1 MRLPSG
7 CRRLLLLAP
16 RLRAAGR
23 RRCNTAAFMP
33 EAAGFP
39 GVSGRADLQEFS
51 VSNSESF
58 WAAVA
63 RGRLSWISP
72 FHTVRDC
79 DLSRGKI
86 HWFEGG
92 KLNVSVN
99 CLDRHVHTCP
109 ERVALIWERD
119 EPGSEVKYT
128 YRELLEMTC
137 RVGNLL
143 RRRGVKRGDCVTI
156 YMPPCPLAVAS
167 MLACTRIGAAHN
179 VVFAGFSAEALSER
193 IRDAQSTTVI
203 TVNQGVRGGRL
214 IELKKTVDEAVQSC
228 PNVQQVLVAMRTDN
242 PVPMTARDVAMEE
255 EMSKE
260 DVVCEPAAMN
270 SEDVLFLLYTSGSTG
285 KPKGLVHTQAG
296 YLLYAALTHRYVFD
310 YHDGDVFGCVADIG
324 WITGHSYCVYG
335 PLANGATTVL
345 FESTP
350 IYPDPGRY
358 WDMVQRLKINQFY
371 GAPTAIRL
379 LLKYGDDWVK
389 KYDRS
394 SLKTLGSVGEP
405 INTEAWEWYHRVVG
419 DGRCPVV
426 DTWWQ
431 TETGGVCIA
440 PKPSPPGADIVPG
453 MAMRPFFGIKPVLM
467 DTEVSGDVLTDN
479 NTSGA
484 LCIAQPWPG
493 MARTIHNDHQ
503 RFIETY
509 CQPYPG
515 YFFTGDGAHRS
526 PEGYYQITGR
536 LDDVINVSG
545 HRIAARSQ
553 LGDRGMPPP
562 PQREGSTTRRFD
574 VKRLCSAPQFAKRL
588 PKTRSGKIMRRVL
601 RKVVERDLDGL
612 GDLSTLD
619 DPAAV
624 QEIIEGH
631 RKVVGKK
638 PQ

>member
-1 MRLPSG
+1 KAKVKLYCGCSLISG
-7 CRRLLLLAP
+7 KLSEV
-16 RLRAAGR
+16 AAGL
-23 RRCNTAAFMP
+23 
-33 EAAGFP
+33 E
-39 GVSGRADLQEFS
+39 GVSGRAALRELS

-63 RGRLSWISP
+63 RHRLCWSTP
-72 FHTVRDC
+72 FHTVQDC

-86 HWFEGG
+86 KWFEGG

-119 EPGSEVKYT
+119 ERGSEMKYT
-128 YRELLEMTC
+128 YGELLEMTC
-137 RVGNLL
+137 RLGNLL
-143 RRRGVKRGDCVTI
+143 RRHGVKRGDCVTI
-156 YMPPCPLAVAS
+156 YMPTCPLAVAS
-167 MLACTRIGAAHN
+167 MLACARIGAAHN
-179 VVFAGFSAEALSER
+179 VVFAGFSADALAER
-193 IRDAQSTTVI
+193 IRDGEITVI
-203 TVNQGVRGGRL
+203 TVNQGVRGGKVT
-214 IELKKTVDEAVQSC
+214 ELKKTVDTAMQSC
-228 PNVQQVLVAMRTDN
+228 PTVKQVFVAMRTDN
-242 PVPMTARDVAMEE
+242 PVTMTARDIAMEE
-255 EMSKE
+255 EMLKE
-260 DVVCEPAAMN
+260 DVVCEPAVMN

-296 YLLYAALTHRYVFD
+296 YLLYAALTHRYVFS

-324 WITGHSYCVYG
+324 WITGHSYVVYG

-358 WDMVQRLKINQFY
+358 WDMVERLKINQFY

-379 LLKYGDDWVK
+379 LLKYGDQWVN

-394 SLKTLGSVGEP
+394 TLKTLGSVGEP

-431 TETGGVCIA
+431 TETGGICIA
-440 PKPSPPGADIVPG
+440 PRPSDPDAEIVPG
-453 MAMRPFFGIKPVLM
+453 MAMRPFFGINPVLM
-467 DTEVSGDVLTDN
+467 DTEGEVLTSN

-484 LCIAQPWPG
+484 LCMAQPWPG
-493 MARTIHNDHQ
+493 MARTIHNNHQ
-503 RFIETY
+503 RFIDTY
-509 CQPYPG
+509 FQPYPG
-515 YFFTGDGAHRS
+515 VYAFVVLKKGIDVQEADLSRQLNGMVSEKIAKYAS
-526 PEGYYQITGR
+526 PDFI
-536 LDDVINVSG
+536 
-545 HRIAARSQ
+545 
-553 LGDRGMPPP
+553 
-562 PQREGSTTRRFD
+562 
-574 VKRLCSAPQFAKRL
+574 QFAKRL

-601 RKVVERDLDGL
+601 RKVVESDLEGL

-624 QEIIEGH
+624 QEIIQGH
-631 RKVVGKK
+631 EKLLSKNRS
-638 PQ
+638 